1 MHQKCKINIGT
12 NDAQADL
19 LGRNNSGSMLVMLV
33 SPLYT
38 KAKSQWRHDSRIPA
52 IVGFAL
58 VLTALIP
65 INLAIQFWTGISTL
79 KPLQLWLMANHLDT
93 ADSWLP
99 MRAALDWVRAAP
111 DGSLYHEIF
120 FDRHLKFQYAPT
132 SLLPLAG
139 LDAIGLGTDP
149 VFLNRISRLLLLLSA
164 AGIGALTWILLP
176 GRTHNDAMTRGSAAL
191 VVGCATFLFFPI
203 TYGYQLGQLQV
214 WNNAIFVF
222 ACLAWVLDKRIAAGV
237 LIGMICLFKPQLS
250 IFALWGLLRREWG
263 FFLGLTIT
271 GAAGLVASV
280 FLFGLQNNIGY
291 LEVLSYISRHG
302 EAHLSNHS
310 VNGLLHRL
318 VGDDDGLIWRNDAFS
333 PYHPVVYAG
342 TLVTTAAILL
352 IGLWPRGRLTGLNGL
367 LQFQLAAL
375 AFTMASPLAWEPHY
389 GVLAPIFATL
399 FCFVLA
405 MPDRRTRGLWLRGLA
420 ITFVVSANHWAFVG
434 LFAHTPLLVLQSYL
448 LFAGLGVMAMLWR
461 ATRISSIH
469 EGMAPIQS

>member
-1 MHQKCKINIGT
+1 MLLSALY
-12 NDAQADL
+12 AQAKDRWFHEARMRAI
-19 LGRNNSGSMLVMLV
+19 LGFVLV
-33 SPLYT
+33 
-38 KAKSQWRHDSRIPA
+38 A
-52 IVGFAL
+52 I
-58 VLTALIP
+58 ALIP
-65 INLAIQFWTGISTL
+65 INFAIQFWTGISTL
-79 KPLQLWLMANHLDT
+79 KPLQVWLMANNLDT

-99 MRAALDWVRAAP
+99 MRAALDWVRTAP

-120 FDRHLKFQYAPT
+120 FNRHLKFQYAPT

-149 VFLNRISRLLLLLSA
+149 VLLNRINRLLLLLSA
-164 AGIGALTWILLP
+164 VGIGALTWILLP
-176 GRTHNDAMTRGSAAL
+176 DSGRTHNDSTARGFAAL
-191 VVGCATFLFFPI
+191 VVGGATFLFFPM
-203 TYGYQLGQLQV
+203 TYGYLLGQLQV
-214 WNNAIFVF
+214 WNNALFVF
-222 ACLAWVLDKRIAAGV
+222 ACLAWALDKRIAAGI

-263 FFLGLTIT
+263 FFLGLAIT

-280 FLFGLQNNIGY
+280 LLFGLQNNIGY

-342 TLVTTAAILL
+342 TLVTSAAILL
-352 IGLWPRGRLTGLNGL
+352 VGLWP
-367 LQFQLAAL
+367 LQFELAAL

-405 MPDRRTRGLWLRGLA
+405 MPDRRKRGIWLLGLA

-461 ATRISSIH
+461 ATRIGSPELASQ
-469 EGMAPIQS
+469 GVAPIQN

>member
-1 MHQKCKINIGT
+1 
-12 NDAQADL
+12 
-19 LGRNNSGSMLVMLV
+19 MLF
-33 SPLYT
+33 SALYT
-38 KAKSQWRHDSRIPA
+38 QAKDQWFHEARMRA
-52 IVGFAL
+52 IVGVAL
-58 VLTALIP
+58 VVIALIP

-99 MRAALDWVRAAP
+99 MRAALDWVRTAP

-139 LDAIGLGTDP
+139 LDEIGLGTDP
-149 VFLNRISRLLLLLSA
+149 VLLNRSNRLLLLLSA
-164 AGIGALTWILLP
+164 VGIGALTWILLANS
-176 GRTHNDAMTRGSAAL
+176 GRTHNDSMTRGFAAL
-191 VVGCATFLFFPI
+191 VVGGATFLFFPM
-203 TYGYQLGQLQV
+203 TYGYLLGQLQV
-214 WNNAIFVF
+214 WNNALFVF
-222 ACLAWVLDKRIAAGV
+222 ACLAWALDKRIAAGI

-250 IFALWGLLRREWG
+250 IFVLWGLLRREWG
-263 FFLGLTIT
+263 FLLGLALT

-280 FLFGLQNNIGY
+280 LLFGLQNNIGY

-302 EAHLSNHS
+302 EAHLSNQS

-318 VGDDDGLIWRNDAFS
+318 VGNDDGLIWRNDAFS

-342 TLVTTAAILL
+342 TLVTSAAILL
-352 IGLWPRGRLTGLNGL
+352 VGLWPRGRLTGVNGL
-367 LQFQLAAL
+367 LQFELAAL

-405 MPDRRTRGLWLRGLA
+405 MPDRRKRGIWLLGLA

-461 ATRISSIH
+461 ATSISAVHASQ
-469 EGMAPIQS
+469 GMAPIQQG